1 MFNPNV
7 NIFDEALIIM
17 KKKNNLAQRK
27 ATSLCISLASLFLI
41 IWICISMINEVKR
54 NGLRHISV
62 ITNHTQK
69 KFDSN
74 KIGHLYTSN

>member
-17 KKKNNLAQRK
+17 KKNQLAQRK
-27 ATSLCISLASLFLI
+27 VTSLCISLASVFLI
-41 IWICISMINEVKR
+41 IWICIWMINEVKR

-62 ITNHTQK
+62 ITNHTK